1 MEHQSTLD
9 RSFPPEPR
17 ETPLSQRGGREGLE
31 KAGAYA
37 QSALD
42 QTRETVSQATGYVQD
57 AVGQARVKMA
67 GYGQAGLD
75 RVKGD
80 VVDYTRQQPVTAL
93 LIAAGAGLVLGMMA
107 GIARR

>member
-17 ETPLSQRGGREGLE
+17 DSSRGNLE
-31 KAGAYA
+31 KASDYA
-37 QSALD
+37 QSAID

-57 AVGQARVKMA
+57 AVGQARAKVA
-67 GYGQAGLD
+67 EYRHAGLD

-93 LIAAGAGLVLGMMA
+93 LIAAGAGLVLGMITS
-107 GIARR
+107 IARR

>member
-17 ETPLSQRGGREGLE
+17 ESSAQRGNLE
-31 KAGAYA
+31 KAGCYA

-42 QTRETVSQATGYVQD
+42 QTRETVNQATGYVQD
-57 AVGQARVKMA
+57 AVGQARAKVA
-67 GYGQAGLD
+67 EYGQAGLD
-75 RVKGD
+75 RVQGD

-93 LIAAGAGLVLGMMA
+93 LIAAGAGLVLGMMTA
-107 GIARR
+107 IARR